1 MVLSDLSIRR
11 PVLATVM
18 SLMLLL
24 IGIIAYDRLTVR
36 EYPKIDVP
44 VITVETGYPGASASI
59 IETQV
64 TQIIEDS
71 LSGIEGIDFMSSISR
86 SEKSQITINFKLD
99 RDPDAAASDVRDR
112 VGRVR
117 GALPDDI
124 NEPIVAKSEADAQP
138 IIWLAFSSD
147 RHSPMEVSAFADK
160 RVKDPLQT
168 VSGVASIR
176 IAGERR
182 YAMRI
187 WLDADRLTSYGLTPN
202 DVESALRAQNI
213 EVPAG
218 RIESGQREFSVLTNT
233 DLNTTD
239 EFGSVIV
246 RNDDSYP
253 IRIRDV
259 ARIEIAP
266 ESERIIGRYNG
277 KNAVAMGVVK
287 QSTANPLDVSNGIK
301 AEIERIKT
309 ILPEG
314 MQVNVAYDSS
324 IFIQASIDSVF
335 KTLAEAGILVVLVIF
350 FFLRNLRAT
359 LIPVVT
365 IPLSLIGGFAIMYLL
380 DYSVNTLT
388 LLAMVLA
395 IGLVVDDA
403 IVMLENIYR
412 HVEEGLSPVKAA
424 FVGSREVGF
433 AIVATTLT
441 LVAVYVPVA
450 LTPGRTGK
458 LFTEFALTL
467 AGAVLISGFIA
478 LTLSP
483 MMSSKMLRHE
493 KKHSWIFNLIENML
507 NSITSVYQLLL
518 NKLLRNGLLA
528 LIIMVGSAAGSW
540 YYYDKL
546 PKELAPVEDRGTIMS
561 FSINPDGSSVDYVNR
576 YSKGVERIIANV
588 PEHNRYFTVVG
599 FPSETNS
606 LAFLGLKPWDER
618 ERKQQQI
625 AAELTPQL
633 FGGVTG
639 NMTFAMN
646 LPSLGQSI
654 ISRPVEFII
663 KSNGTYDDLKVITDK
678 VMAQVYQNP
687 MFVQPD
693 TDLKLNKPELQIDI
707 DRSKASDIGVPVER
721 IGRTLESYIAGREV
735 TRFKKEGD
743 QYDVIVQVDK
753 QERSSPS
760 NLSDLYVRSDSGDMV
775 QLSNVATVRETVA
788 PRELNHFDKVK
799 AVKLQAML
807 APGYSIGEALSFLET
822 TLQEVAPE
830 ASYDYG
836 GQSREFKESSDSLQ
850 MTFALALIF
859 IFLVLAAQFESFRNP
874 FIILLSVPPAIF
886 GALFALSITG
896 GSFNIYS
903 QIGLITLIG
912 LIAKHGILIVEF
924 ANQLQE
930 QGSSVKDAIM
940 EAATLRLR
948 PILMTTGAT
957 VLGALPLAWATGAGA
972 ESREQIGWVIVGGML
987 FGTLMTLFVIP
998 TVYSFLGKRSE
1009 NTVEQEYA
1017 ESLQP
1022 VRNSQ

>member
-576 YSKGVERIIANV
+576 YSKGVERIISNV